1 MARTVPTLVQ
11 RQIARVG
18 RRLFLQTLLDC
29 LVWCWAGALVLSA
42 VWFLLQPLLLASP
55 PVWLRWAVLGGC
67 LGVGAVLAVVLAVV
81 RAPSRLAAALSLDE
95 KFGLRERVTTSLTL
109 PKEMQATAAGQALL
123 EDVNQRVAK
132 IDVADKFPVRMSW
145 QAVLVPVAGVLLALV
160 TLFYQPNTNQANA
173 NSTPEAQQPIAN
185 QAEIQ
190 KKLEKLAKKPTEI
203 KSGEP
208 QEKSEKMKEIDS
220 DLDKI
225 VNKQP
230 TNKEQLR
237 QLAKDMTDLEAD
249 MKKREKDLKEKQNA
263 LKEQLKNL
271 GRMNKDGKNE
281 GPAKELEK
289 AMEKGD
295 YNKAMEE
302 VDKLAKK
309 LENNELTEKER
320 EQLAKQLENLQQK
333 MEKLAKMEEKEEK
346 LKELAR
352 KGQIDQETLERELQE
367 LKKQSDG
374 LKELSNIAKEMKKAQ
389 EAAKKGDNAA
399 VAKALKKAGEQLKD
413 MEGDSKEIDE
423 LAEKLDDLQDLKNMV
438 GKSMDSGPNQGGRGA
453 GRRPEDKSGDTKSI
467 SSRVNLDFDAK
478 GQKEITDFVP
488 GNSFKKK
495 PSKEMAGEVAQAS
508 QEAAEAREHQKVDR
522 AAKEMFKGYFENLR
536 KDVDKDVKDTK
547 TP

>member
-1 MARTVPTLVQ
+1 MASSVPTLVQ

-18 RRLFLQTLLDC
+18 RRLFFQTLLDC

-42 VWFLLQPLLLASP
+42 VWFLLQPLVLTTP
-55 PVWLRWAVLGGC
+55 PEWLRWTVAGGC
-67 LGVGAVLAVVLAVV
+67 VGVGAILAVVLAVV
-81 RAPSRLAAALSLDE
+81 RAPSRLAAALSMDE
-95 KFGLRERVTTSLTL
+95 KFNLRERVTTSLTL
-109 PKEMQATAAGQALL
+109 LVEMQSTAAGQALL

-132 IDVADKFPVRMSW
+132 IDVAEKFPVRMSW
-145 QAVLVPVAGVLLALV
+145 QAVLVPVAAVLLVMVA
-160 TLFYQPNTNQANA
+160 LFYQPNTNQANA
-173 NSTPEAQQPIAN
+173 NSVDEAKQPIAN
-185 QAEIQ
+185 QADIE
-190 KKLEKLAKKPTEI
+190 KKKEKLAKKPSEI
-203 KSGEP
+203 KPGEP
-208 QEKSEKMKEIDS
+208 QEKSEKMKEIDA
-220 DLDKI
+220 DLEKI
-225 VNKQP
+225 VNKP
-230 TNKEQLR
+230 TGNKEQLR

-249 MKKREKDLKEKQNA
+249 MKKREKELREKSNA

-295 YNKAMEE
+295 YNKAIDE
-302 VDKLAKK
+302 VEKLAKK

-320 EQLAKQLENLQQK
+320 EQMAKQLENLQQK
-333 MEKLAKMEEKEEK
+333 MEKLAKNSEKEEK

-352 KGQIDQETLERELQE
+352 KGQIDQETLEREMQE
-367 LKKQSDG
+367 LKKNSEN
-374 LKELSNIAKEMKKAQ
+374 LKELSEIAKEMKKAQ

-413 MEGDSKEIDE
+413 MEGESKEIDE
-423 LAEKLDDLQDLKNMV
+423 LAERLDDLQDLKNMV
-438 GKSMDSGPNQGGRGA
+438 GKSMDSGPNQGGRGS
-453 GRRPEDKSGDTKSI
+453 GRRPEDKSGDTKSLP
-467 SSRVNLDFDAK
+467 SRVNLDFDTK
-478 GQKEITDFVP
+478 GKKEISDFVP

-495 PSKEMAGEVAQAS
+495 PSKEMAGEISQAS

-536 KDVDKDVKDTK
+536 KDVDPTVKDVK

>member
-1 MARTVPTLVQ
+1 MASSVPTLVQ

-29 LVWCWAGALVLSA
+29 LVWCLAGALILSA
-42 VWFLLQPLLLASP
+42 GWFLLQPLVLTSP
-55 PVWLRWAVLGGC
+55 PAWLRWTVAGSSV
-67 LGVGAVLAVVLAVV
+67 GVGAVLAVLLAVL

-95 KFGLRERVTTSLTL
+95 KFNLRERVTTSLTL
-109 PKEMQATAAGQALL
+109 PTELHSTAAGQALL

-132 IDVADKFPVRMSW
+132 IDVGEKFPVRMSW
-145 QAVLVPVAGVLLALV
+145 QAVLVPAAGSLLVLVA
-160 TLFYQPNTNQANA
+160 LFYQPNTNQANA
-173 NSTPEAQQPIAN
+173 NPVDDGQQPVAN

-190 KKLEKLAKKPTEI
+190 KKLEKLAKKPTDS

-208 QEKSEKMKEIDS
+208 QEKSETMQHIDA
-220 DLDKI
+220 DLEKI
-225 VNKQP
+225 VNKP
-230 TNKEQLR
+230 PNNKDQLR

-249 MKKREKDLKEKQNA
+249 IKKHEKELREKSNA

-295 YNKAMEE
+295 YNKAIDE
-302 VDKLAKK
+302 VEKLAKK
-309 LENNELTEKER
+309 MENNELSEKER

-333 MEKLAKMEEKEEK
+333 MEKLAKNEEKEEK

-352 KGQIDQETLERELQE
+352 KGQIDQETLEREMQE
-367 LKKQSDG
+367 LKKNTDN
-374 LKELSNIAKEMKKAQ
+374 LKELSEVAKQMKKAQ
-389 EAAKKGDNAA
+389 EAMKKGDNGA

-413 MEGDSKEIDE
+413 MEGESKEIDE
-423 LAEKLDDLQDLKNMV
+423 LAEKLDDLQDLKNSL
-438 GKSMDSGPNQGGRGA
+438 GKSMDTANSQAFRGQ
-453 GRRPEDKSGDTKSI
+453 GRRPEAKDGDTKSI
-467 SSRVNLDFDAK
+467 SSRVNLDFDPK

-495 PSKEMAGEVAQAS
+495 SSKEMAGDVAQAS

-536 KDVDKDVKDTK
+536 KDVDRDVKDGK